1 MSAHRM
7 DSSHTAHIGIY
18 RSYRIRMRTFRKSH
32 LNLRCVA
39 SIYMHGQDRGITATL
54 HTLVQRYPSLP
65 PLRPPLTLWAVLCEQ
80 VDPIPHSPDE
90 APMRDLPPE
99 LPQDTPLELPLGPGG
114 PEVTPGQT
122 PKEF

>member
-1 MSAHRM
+1 MQNPNENVPEEPREPEVC
-7 DSSHTAHIGIY
+7 D
-18 RSYRIRMRTFRKSH
+18 F
-32 LNLRCVA
+32 NLHVR
-39 SIYMHGQDRGITATL
+39 GGITATL
-54 HTLVQRYPSLP
+54 HTLVQKCPSLF
-65 PLRPPLTLWAVLCEQ
+65 PLRPPLTLWAVLCVQ